1 MQRLFKKY
9 KDKKSN
15 ISWESYKSARNE
27 YQNNL
32 TKAEDEYRKERAD
45 SLAKSKNTKTWWN
58 TAKWLLGKGRDTS
71 YPPLEVN
78 GKKISDNKMKADAFN
93 EFFLSHSNV
102 DTANAELPPMQNV
115 YQGDP
120 LDSIIV
126 TENEV
131 LDLLKSIDTSKAT
144 GPDGISPKLLK
155 EAGSAISPS
164 LAKLF
169 NLSLSKCKIPKE
181 WKKADVVPLHK
192 KNAKTI
198 TDNYRPV
205 SLLSCVSKL
214 LERLV
219 FKHMYNYFKEHFI
232 ISIHQSGFKIGD
244 STVHQ
249 LSYLYHMFCSAIDE
263 KKDVRIVFCDIK
275 KAFDRV
281 WHTGLLYKL
290 EKCGITGPLLK
301 WLKDYLSE
309 RYQRVIVKGQSSDW
323 GLIKAGVPQGSVLGP
338 LLFLIYIN
346 DITAG
351 IDSEIKLFADDT
363 TIYIDVEDSLIAR
376 DTMNNDLQTIQE
388 WANQWLVTFCPRKTE
403 SMTISFKKNQNAV
416 PLNFGRT
423 PSRKSV
429 SINI

>member
-1 MQRLFKKY
+1 
-9 KDKKSN
+9 
-15 ISWESYKSARNE
+15 
-27 YQNNL
+27 
-32 TKAEDEYRKERAD
+32 
-45 SLAKSKNTKTWWN
+45 
-58 TAKWLLGKGRDTS
+58 
-71 YPPLEVN
+71 
-78 GKKISDNKMKADAFN
+78 
-93 EFFLSHSNV
+93 
-102 DTANAELPPMQNV
+102 
-115 YQGDP
+115 
-120 LDSIIV
+120 
-126 TENEV
+126 
-131 LDLLKSIDTSKAT
+131 
-144 GPDGISPKLLK
+144 
-155 EAGSAISPS
+155 
-164 LAKLF
+164 
-169 NLSLSKCKIPKE
+169 
-181 WKKADVVPLHK
+181 
-192 KNAKTI
+192 
-198 TDNYRPV
+198 
-205 SLLSCVSKL
+205 
-214 LERLV
+214 
-219 FKHMYNYFKEHFI
+219 
-232 ISIHQSGFKIGD
+232 
-244 STVHQ
+244 
-249 LSYLYHMFCSAIDE
+249 MFCSAIDE
-263 KKDVRIVFCDIK
+263 DVRIVFCDIK